1 MQNTDSESETTYSA
15 LKENPLY
22 LLSLINK
29 YVKLELIKN
38 VTIHGFVHSIDP
50 IEYSII
56 ILEHHNEKFLTTVV
70 PGHAIMNVSEVD
82 TGLNISPPRKVKST
96 SPTEDCIIEKKQ
108 KLISWLK
115 QNLLPVTESEDNIIF
130 GNLVIL
136 PPYNI
141 SDICT
146 DNPIVAMQVMNLMKK
161 MPENFQCT

>member
-1 MQNTDSESETTYSA
+1 MLKFTKYIYS
-15 LKENPLY
+15 N
-22 LLSLINK
+22 
-29 YVKLELIKN
+29 
-38 VTIHGFVHSIDP
+38 F
-50 IEYSII
+50 SII

-70 PGHAIMNVSEVD
+70 PGHAIINVSEVD
-82 TGLNISPPRKVKST
+82 TELNISPPRKEKST
-96 SPTEDCIIEKKQ
+96 SPTEDCVIEKKQ
-108 KLISWLK
+108 KLISWFK